1 VLITIILINNLK
13 RLKKTDHKMLKIYNN
28 YDNNKLDFY
37 VIIFFVK
44 NKLDEDFIKS
54 LVVIA
59 SGICRGNDPYELVN
73 GAFEYLKKN
82 WNKYEEHP
90 NLKAIAVLKMKGL
103 FIDEIRKNKNFEN
116 NLVNEDGSDIEISDS
131 SQIDI
136 VDKIQIS
143 TEYSKV
149 LKIIQSMGDKCR
161 EILML
166 AADEMDMREMQIKTE
181 VNSLGTVLSRLSNC
195 RKELRER
202 MLHA

>member
-131 SQIDI
+131 SRIDI

>member
-1 VLITIILINNLK
+1 MDQHLREKMSTNSLLFNKYKNNLE
-13 RLKKTDHKMLKIYNN
+13 LSIY
-28 YDNNKLDFY
+28 D
-37 VIIFFVK
+37 IINVMK
-44 NKLDEDFIKS
+44 NSLNQDFIKS

-59 SGICRGNDPYELVN
+59 AGISKNSDPYELVN
-73 GAFEYLKKN
+73 GAFEYIKKN
-82 WNKYEEHP
+82 WEKYEEHP

-103 FIDEIRKNKNFEN
+103 FIDEIRKNKNVDN
-116 NLVNEDGSDIEISDS
+116 NLVSEDGSDIEITDS

-136 VDKIQIS
+136 VERIQIS

-149 LKIIQSMGDKCR
+149 LKIIQGMGDKCR

-166 AADEMDMREMQIKTE
+166 AADEMDMKEMQIKTG

>member
-1 VLITIILINNLK
+1 MDQHLREKMSTNSLLFNKYKNNLD
-13 RLKKTDHKMLKIYNN
+13 LSIY
-28 YDNNKLDFY
+28 D
-37 VIIFFVK
+37 IINVMK
-44 NKLDEDFIKS
+44 NSLNQDFIKS

-59 SGICRGNDPYELVN
+59 AGISKNSDPYELVN
-73 GAFEYLKKN
+73 GAFEYIKKN
-82 WNKYEEHP
+82 WEKYEEHP

-103 FIDEIRKNKNFEN
+103 FIDEIRKNKNFDN

-131 SQIDI
+131 LQIDI

-149 LKIIQSMGDKCR
+149 LKIIQGMGDKCR

-166 AADEMDMREMQIKTE
+166 AADEMDMREMQIKTG

>member
-1 VLITIILINNLK
+1 MDQHLRKKMSTNSLPFNNYKNNLD
-13 RLKKTDHKMLKIYNN
+13 LSIY
-28 YDNNKLDFY
+28 D
-37 VIIFFVK
+37 IINFMK
-44 NKLDEDFIKS
+44 NSLNQDFIKS

-59 SGICRGNDPYELVN
+59 AGISKNSDPYELVN
-73 GAFEYLKKN
+73 GAFEYIKKN
-82 WNKYEEHP
+82 WEKYEEHP

-103 FIDEIRKNKNFEN
+103 FIDEIRKNKNFDN

-149 LKIIQSMGDKCR
+149 LKIIQGMGDKCR

-166 AADEMDMREMQIKTE
+166 AADEMDMKEMQIKTG

>member
-1 VLITIILINNLK
+1 MGLSLCKKMNINTIIFNCNKSNLD
-13 RLKKTDHKMLKIYNN
+13 LSSYDIIY
-28 YDNNKLDFY
+28 LM
-37 VIIFFVK
+37 K
-44 NKLDEDFIKS
+44 NKLNEDFIKS

-59 SGICRGNDPYELVN
+59 AGISKNSDPYELVN
-73 GAFEYLKKN
+73 GAFEYIKKN
-82 WNKYEEHP
+82 WEKYEEHP

-103 FIDEIRKNKNFEN
+103 FIDEIRKNKNFDN

-136 VDKIQIS
+136 VEKIQIN

-149 LKIIQSMGDKCR
+149 LKIIQGMGDKCR

-166 AADEMDMREMQIKTE
+166 AADEMDMKEMQIKTG

>member
-1 VLITIILINNLK
+1 MGLSLCKKMNINSIILNGNKNNLD
-13 RLKKTDHKMLKIYNN
+13 LSIYDIIYLMKINLN
-28 YDNNKLDFY
+28 
-37 VIIFFVK
+37 
-44 NKLDEDFIKS
+44 EDFIKS

-59 SGICRGNDPYELVN
+59 AGISKNSDPYELVN
-73 GAFEYLKKN
+73 GAFEYIKKN
-82 WNKYEEHP
+82 WEKYEEHP

-103 FIDEIRKNKNFEN
+103 FIDEIRKNKNFDN

-136 VDKIQIS
+136 VEKIQIN

-149 LKIIQSMGDKCR
+149 LKIIQGMGDKCR

-166 AADEMDMREMQIKTE
+166 AADEMDMKEMQIKTG

>member
-1 VLITIILINNLK
+1 MGQHLRKKMSTNSLPFNNYKNNLD
-13 RLKKTDHKMLKIYNN
+13 LSIY
-28 YDNNKLDFY
+28 D
-37 VIIFFVK
+37 IINVMK
-44 NKLDEDFIKS
+44 NSLNQDFIKS

-59 SGICRGNDPYELVN
+59 AGISKNSDPYELVN
-73 GAFEYLKKN
+73 GAFEYIKKN
-82 WNKYEEHP
+82 WEKYEEHP

-103 FIDEIRKNKNFEN
+103 FIDEIRKNKNFDN
-116 NLVNEDGSDIEISDS
+116 NLVNEDGSDIEINDS

-136 VDKIQIS
+136 VEKIQIS

-149 LKIIQSMGDKCR
+149 LKIIQSMGGKCR

-166 AADEMDMREMQIKTE
+166 AADEMDMKEMQIKTG

>member
-1 VLITIILINNLK
+1 MDQHLREKMSTNSLQFNKYKNNLD
-13 RLKKTDHKMLKIYNN
+13 LSIY
-28 YDNNKLDFY
+28 D
-37 VIIFFVK
+37 IINVMK
-44 NKLDEDFIKS
+44 NSLNQDFIKS

-59 SGICRGNDPYELVN
+59 AGISKNSDPYELVN
-73 GAFEYLKKN
+73 GAFEYIKKN
-82 WNKYEEHP
+82 WEKYEEHP

-103 FIDEIRKNKNFEN
+103 FIDEIRKNKNVDN
-116 NLVNEDGSDIEISDS
+116 NLVSEDGSDIEITDS

-136 VDKIQIS
+136 VERIQIS

-149 LKIIQSMGDKCR
+149 LKIIQGMGDKCR

-166 AADEMDMREMQIKTE
+166 AADEMDMKEMQIKTG

>member
-1 VLITIILINNLK
+1 
-13 RLKKTDHKMLKIYNN
+13 MLKIYNN

-82 WNKYEEHP
+82 WDKYEEHP

-103 FIDEIRKNKNFEN
+103 YIDEIRKNKNKDD
-116 NLVNEDGSDIEISDS
+116 L
-131 SQIDI
+131 
-136 VDKIQIS
+136 
-143 TEYSKV
+143 SKV
-149 LKIIQSMGDKCR
+149 
-161 EILML
+161 
-166 AADEMDMREMQIKTE
+166 
-181 VNSLGTVLSRLSNC
+181 
-195 RKELRER
+195 
-202 MLHA
+202 

>member
-1 VLITIILINNLK
+1 MDQHLREKMSTNSLPFNKYKNNLD
-13 RLKKTDHKMLKIYNN
+13 LSIY
-28 YDNNKLDFY
+28 D
-37 VIIFFVK
+37 IINVMK
-44 NKLDEDFIKS
+44 NSLNQDFIKS

-59 SGICRGNDPYELVN
+59 AGISKNSDPYELVN
-73 GAFEYLKKN
+73 GAFEYIKKN
-82 WNKYEEHP
+82 WEKYEEHP

-103 FIDEIRKNKNFEN
+103 FIDEIRKNKNFDN

-136 VDKIQIS
+136 IDKIQIS

-149 LKIIQSMGDKCR
+149 LKIIQGMGDKCR

-166 AADEMDMREMQIKTE
+166 AADEMDMREMQIKTG

>member
-1 VLITIILINNLK
+1 MDQYLREKMSTNSIPFNKYKNNLD
-13 RLKKTDHKMLKIYNN
+13 LSIY
-28 YDNNKLDFY
+28 D
-37 VIIFFVK
+37 IINVMK
-44 NKLDEDFIKS
+44 NSLNQDFIKS

-59 SGICRGNDPYELVN
+59 AGISKNSDPYELVN
-73 GAFEYLKKN
+73 GAFEYIKKN
-82 WNKYEEHP
+82 WEKYEEHP

-103 FIDEIRKNKNFEN
+103 FIDEIRKNKNFDN

-149 LKIIQSMGDKCR
+149 LKIIQGMGDKCR

-166 AADEMDMREMQIKTE
+166 AADEMDMKEMQIKTG

-202 MLHA
+202 ILHAWWN

>member
-1 VLITIILINNLK
+1 MGLSLCKKMNINSIIFNGNKNNLD
-13 RLKKTDHKMLKIYNN
+13 LSIYDIIYLMKNN
-28 YDNNKLDFY
+28 LN
-37 VIIFFVK
+37 
-44 NKLDEDFIKS
+44 EDFIKS

-59 SGICRGNDPYELVN
+59 AGISKNSDPYELVN
-73 GAFEYLKKN
+73 GAFEYIKKN
-82 WNKYEEHP
+82 WEKYEEHP

-103 FIDEIRKNKNFEN
+103 FIDEIRKNKNFDN

-136 VDKIQIS
+136 VEKIQIS
-143 TEYSKV
+143 AEHSKV

-166 AADEMDMREMQIKTE
+166 AADEMDMKEMQIKTG

>member
-1 VLITIILINNLK
+1 MDQQLRKKMSTNSLPFNNYKNNLD
-13 RLKKTDHKMLKIYNN
+13 LSIY
-28 YDNNKLDFY
+28 D
-37 VIIFFVK
+37 IINFMK
-44 NKLDEDFIKS
+44 NSLNQDFIKS

-59 SGICRGNDPYELVN
+59 AGISKNSDPYELVN
-73 GAFEYLKKN
+73 GAFEYIKKN
-82 WNKYEEHP
+82 WEKYEEHP

-103 FIDEIRKNKNFEN
+103 FFDEIRKNKNVDN
-116 NLVNEDGSDIEISDS
+116 NLVSEDGSDIEITDS

-136 VDKIQIS
+136 VERIQIS

-149 LKIIQSMGDKCR
+149 LKIIQGMGDKCR

-166 AADEMDMREMQIKTE
+166 AADEMDMKEMQIKTG

-202 MLHA
+202 ILHA

>member
-1 VLITIILINNLK
+1 MDLSLCKKMNINSIILNGNKNNLD
-13 RLKKTDHKMLKIYNN
+13 LSIYDIIYLMKNN
-28 YDNNKLDFY
+28 LN
-37 VIIFFVK
+37 
-44 NKLDEDFIKS
+44 EDFIKS

-59 SGICRGNDPYELVN
+59 AGISKNSDPYELVN
-73 GAFEYLKKN
+73 GAFEYIKKN
-82 WNKYEEHP
+82 WEKYEEHP

-103 FIDEIRKNKNFEN
+103 FIDEIRKNKNVDN
-116 NLVNEDGSDIEISDS
+116 NLVNEDGSDIEITDS

-136 VDKIQIS
+136 VERIQIS

-149 LKIIQSMGDKCR
+149 LKIIQGMGDKCR

-166 AADEMDMREMQIKTE
+166 AADEMDMKEMQIKTG

>member
-1 VLITIILINNLK
+1 MGLSLCKKMNINTIISNSNKNNLD
-13 RLKKTDHKMLKIYNN
+13 LSTYDIIY
-28 YDNNKLDFY
+28 LM
-37 VIIFFVK
+37 K
-44 NKLDEDFIKS
+44 NKLNEDFIKS

-59 SGICRGNDPYELVN
+59 AGISKNSDPYELVN
-73 GAFEYLKKN
+73 GAFEYIKKN
-82 WNKYEEHP
+82 WEKYEEHP

-103 FIDEIRKNKNFEN
+103 FIDEIRKNKNFDN

-136 VDKIQIS
+136 VEKIQIS
-143 TEYSKV
+143 AEYSKV
-149 LKIIQSMGDKCR
+149 LKIIQSMGDKCK

-166 AADEMDMREMQIKTE
+166 AADEMDMKEMQIKTE

>member
-1 VLITIILINNLK
+1 MDQHLRKKMSTNSLPFNNYKNNLD
-13 RLKKTDHKMLKIYNN
+13 LSIY
-28 YDNNKLDFY
+28 D
-37 VIIFFVK
+37 IINVMK
-44 NKLDEDFIKS
+44 NSLNQDFIKS

-59 SGICRGNDPYELVN
+59 AGISKNSDPYELVN
-73 GAFEYLKKN
+73 GAFEYIKKN
-82 WNKYEEHP
+82 WEKYEEHP

-103 FIDEIRKNKNFEN
+103 FIDEIRKNKNFDN

-136 VDKIQIS
+136 IEKIQINS
-143 TEYSKV
+143 EYSKV

-166 AADEMDMREMQIKTE
+166 AADEMDMKEMQIKTG

-202 MLHA
+202 MLHAWWN

>member
-1 VLITIILINNLK
+1 MDQQLRKKMSTNSLPFNNYKNNLD
-13 RLKKTDHKMLKIYNN
+13 LSIY
-28 YDNNKLDFY
+28 D
-37 VIIFFVK
+37 IINFMK
-44 NKLDEDFIKS
+44 NSLNQDFIKS

-59 SGICRGNDPYELVN
+59 AGISKNSDPYELVN
-73 GAFEYLKKN
+73 GAFEYIKKN
-82 WNKYEEHP
+82 WEKYEEHP

-103 FIDEIRKNKNFEN
+103 FIDEIRKNKNVDN
-116 NLVNEDGSDIEISDS
+116 NLVSEDGSDIEITDS

-136 VDKIQIS
+136 VERIQIS

-149 LKIIQSMGDKCR
+149 LKIIQGMGDKCR

-166 AADEMDMREMQIKTE
+166 AADEMDMKEMQIKTG

>member
-1 VLITIILINNLK
+1 MDQHLRKKMSTNSLPFNNYKNNLD
-13 RLKKTDHKMLKIYNN
+13 LSIY
-28 YDNNKLDFY
+28 D
-37 VIIFFVK
+37 IINVMK
-44 NKLDEDFIKS
+44 NSLNQDFIKS

-59 SGICRGNDPYELVN
+59 AGISKNSDPYELVN
-73 GAFEYLKKN
+73 GAFEYIKKN
-82 WNKYEEHP
+82 WEKYEEHP

-103 FIDEIRKNKNFEN
+103 FIDEIRKNKNFDN

-136 VDKIQIS
+136 VEKIQIS
-143 TEYSKV
+143 SEYSKV

-166 AADEMDMREMQIKTE
+166 AADEMDMKEMQIKTG

-202 MLHA
+202 MLHAWWN

>member
-1 VLITIILINNLK
+1 MDQHLREKMNTNSLPFNNYKNNL
-13 RLKKTDHKMLKIYNN
+13 DFSIY
-28 YDNNKLDFY
+28 D
-37 VIIFFVK
+37 IINVMK
-44 NKLDEDFIKS
+44 NSLNQDFIKS

-59 SGICRGNDPYELVN
+59 AGISKNSDPYELVN
-73 GAFEYLKKN
+73 GAFEYIKKN
-82 WNKYEEHP
+82 WEKYEEHP

-103 FIDEIRKNKNFEN
+103 FIDEIRKNKNFDN

-136 VDKIQIS
+136 IEKIQIS
-143 TEYSKV
+143 SEYSKV

-166 AADEMDMREMQIKTE
+166 AADEMDMKEIQIKTG

-202 MLHA
+202 MVHA

>member
-1 VLITIILINNLK
+1 MGLSLCKKMNINTIIFNCNKSNLD
-13 RLKKTDHKMLKIYNN
+13 LSTYDIIY
-28 YDNNKLDFY
+28 LM
-37 VIIFFVK
+37 K
-44 NKLDEDFIKS
+44 NKLNEDFIKS

-59 SGICRGNDPYELVN
+59 AGISKNSDPYELVN
-73 GAFEYLKKN
+73 GAFEYIKKN
-82 WNKYEEHP
+82 WEKYEEHP

-103 FIDEIRKNKNFEN
+103 FIDEIRKNKNFDN

-136 VDKIQIS
+136 VEKIQIN

-149 LKIIQSMGDKCR
+149 LKIIQGMGDKCR

-166 AADEMDMREMQIKTE
+166 AADEMDMKEMQIKTG

>member
-1 VLITIILINNLK
+1 MSTNSLPFNKYKNNLD
-13 RLKKTDHKMLKIYNN
+13 LSIY
-28 YDNNKLDFY
+28 D
-37 VIIFFVK
+37 IINVMK
-44 NKLDEDFIKS
+44 NSLNQDFIKS

-59 SGICRGNDPYELVN
+59 AGISKNSDPYELVN
-73 GAFEYLKKN
+73 GAFEYIKKN
-82 WNKYEEHP
+82 WEKYEEHP

-103 FIDEIRKNKNFEN
+103 FIDEIRKNKNFDN

-136 VDKIQIS
+136 VDRMQIS

-149 LKIIQSMGDKCR
+149 LKIIQGMGDKCR

-166 AADEMDMREMQIKTE
+166 AADEMDMREMQIKTG

-202 MLHA
+202 MLNA

>member
-1 VLITIILINNLK
+1 MGQHLRKKMSTNSLPFNNYKNNLD
-13 RLKKTDHKMLKIYNN
+13 LSIY
-28 YDNNKLDFY
+28 D
-37 VIIFFVK
+37 IINVMK
-44 NKLDEDFIKS
+44 NSLNQDFIKS

-59 SGICRGNDPYELVN
+59 AGISKNSDPYELVN
-73 GAFEYLKKN
+73 GAFEYIKKN
-82 WNKYEEHP
+82 WEKYEEHP

-103 FIDEIRKNKNFEN
+103 FIDEIRKNKNFDN

-136 VDKIQIS
+136 VEKIQIS
-143 TEYSKV
+143 SEYSKV

-166 AADEMDMREMQIKTE
+166 AADEMDMKEMQIKTG

>member
-1 VLITIILINNLK
+1 MDQHLREKMSTNSLLFNKYKNNLE
-13 RLKKTDHKMLKIYNN
+13 LSIY
-28 YDNNKLDFY
+28 D
-37 VIIFFVK
+37 IINVMK
-44 NKLDEDFIKS
+44 NSLNQDFIKS

-59 SGICRGNDPYELVN
+59 AGISKNSDPYELVN
-73 GAFEYLKKN
+73 GAFEYIKKN
-82 WNKYEEHP
+82 WEKYEEHP

-103 FIDEIRKNKNFEN
+103 FIDEIRKNKNFDN

-136 VDKIQIS
+136 VEKIQIN

-166 AADEMDMREMQIKTE
+166 AADEMDMKEMQIKTG

-202 MLHA
+202 MLHAWWN

>member
-1 VLITIILINNLK
+1 MDLSLCKKMNINTIIFNCNKSNLD
-13 RLKKTDHKMLKIYNN
+13 LSTYDIIY
-28 YDNNKLDFY
+28 LM
-37 VIIFFVK
+37 K
-44 NKLDEDFIKS
+44 NKLNEDFIKS

-59 SGICRGNDPYELVN
+59 AGISKNSDPYELVN
-73 GAFEYLKKN
+73 GAFEYIKKN
-82 WNKYEEHP
+82 WEKYEEHP

-103 FIDEIRKNKNFEN
+103 FIDEIRKNKNFDN

-136 VDKIQIS
+136 VEKIQIN

-149 LKIIQSMGDKCR
+149 LKIIQGMGDKCR

-166 AADEMDMREMQIKTE
+166 AADEMDMKEMQIKTG

>member
-1 VLITIILINNLK
+1 MDQYLCKKMSTNSLPFNKYKNNLD
-13 RLKKTDHKMLKIYNN
+13 LSIY
-28 YDNNKLDFY
+28 D
-37 VIIFFVK
+37 IINVMK
-44 NKLDEDFIKS
+44 NSLNQDFIKS

-59 SGICRGNDPYELVN
+59 AGISKNSDPYELVN
-73 GAFEYLKKN
+73 GAFEYIKKN
-82 WNKYEEHP
+82 WEKYEEHP

-103 FIDEIRKNKNFEN
+103 FIDEIRKNKNFDN

-149 LKIIQSMGDKCR
+149 LKIIQGMGDKCR

-166 AADEMDMREMQIKTE
+166 AADEMDMREMQIKTG

>member
-1 VLITIILINNLK
+1 MDQHLRKKMSTNSLPFNNYKNNLD
-13 RLKKTDHKMLKIYNN
+13 LSIY
-28 YDNNKLDFY
+28 D
-37 VIIFFVK
+37 IINVMK
-44 NKLDEDFIKS
+44 NSLNQDFIKS

-59 SGICRGNDPYELVN
+59 AGISKNSDPYELVN
-73 GAFEYLKKN
+73 GAFEYIKKN
-82 WNKYEEHP
+82 WEKYEEHP

-103 FIDEIRKNKNFEN
+103 FIDEIRKNKNFDN

-136 VDKIQIS
+136 IEKIQIS
-143 TEYSKV
+143 SEYSKV

-166 AADEMDMREMQIKTE
+166 AADEMDMKEMQIKTG

>member
-1 VLITIILINNLK
+1 MGLSLCKKMNINTIIFNCNKSNLD
-13 RLKKTDHKMLKIYNN
+13 LSTYDIIY
-28 YDNNKLDFY
+28 LM
-37 VIIFFVK
+37 K
-44 NKLDEDFIKS
+44 NKLNEDFIKS

-59 SGICRGNDPYELVN
+59 AGISKNSDPYELVN
-73 GAFEYLKKN
+73 GAFEYIKKN
-82 WNKYEEHP
+82 WEKYEEHP

-103 FIDEIRKNKNFEN
+103 FIDEIRKNKNFDN

-136 VDKIQIS
+136 VEKIQIN

-149 LKIIQSMGDKCR
+149 LKIIQGMGDKCR

-166 AADEMDMREMQIKTE
+166 AADEMDMKEMQIKTG

-202 MLHA
+202 ILHA